1 MKPLF
6 KTRYTTRQTTMTHKQ
21 SKSTIPYPVSARI
34 FTWLLMFALVF
45 VSGMLLY
52 ITYIRIS
59 TFFLCPNYLLGA
71 NRVCN
76 ILTVSLLWFLLLCFI
91 NGGEFICSDCYIRID
106 SFHIVVPFDLFSCS
120 PFCFALKY
128 FQWFLDIYS
137 LYKWILLL
145 YTFSCFVYCE
155 LKL

>member
-59 TFFLCPNYLLGA
+59 FTEYLLPMSQ
-71 NRVCN
+71 
-76 ILTVSLLWFLLLCFI
+76 LSF
-91 NGGEFICSDCYIRID
+91 GG
-106 SFHIVVPFDLFSCS
+106 
-120 PFCFALKY
+120 
-128 FQWFLDIYS
+128 
-137 LYKWILLL
+137 
-145 YTFSCFVYCE
+145 
-155 LKL
+155 